1 MEILGLALF
10 SVWITGWFTP
20 FNPAREWI
28 TDKWIRLCIKLN
40 LHSLASLAVV
50 ISCSKCFGFWFTL
63 LYSRD
68 FILALNV
75 SFVAFLITF
84 GIEQIEQIK
93 SKWE

>member
-28 TDKWIRLCIKLN
+28 TDKWIRMCIKLN
-40 LHSLASLAVV
+40 IHSLASLAVV

-63 LYSRD
+63 MYKKD
-68 FILALNV
+68 IFLALSV
-75 SFVAFLITF
+75 SALAYFITF
-84 GIEQIEQIK
+84 GIEQIEQTK

>member
-20 FNPAREWI
+20 FNPAREYI
-28 TDKWIRLCIKLN
+28 TDKWVRLCIKLK

-50 ISCSKCFGFWFTL
+50 LSCSKCFGFWFTL
-63 LYSRD
+63 LCKQD
-68 FILALNV
+68 FFLALNV

-84 GIEQIEQIK
+84 GIQQIEQIK
-93 SKWE
+93 SKWN